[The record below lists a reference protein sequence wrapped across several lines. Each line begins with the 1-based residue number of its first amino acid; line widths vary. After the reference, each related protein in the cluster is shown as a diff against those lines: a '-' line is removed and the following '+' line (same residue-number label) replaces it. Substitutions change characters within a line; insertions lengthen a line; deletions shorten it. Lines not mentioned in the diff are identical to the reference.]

1 MTAPRDPPPMSHAD
15 RRRLRWAIGR
25 RRQVSPAVES
35 WIVALARH
43 EGAAQVPRPMLDEL
57 GRILAHEGDIG
68 HEGDFPDET
77 GSERS
82 VVIPASLLKAVYQE
96 LARLAPVRNTQPNS
110 GAADGPVEALTS
122 ALAGG
127 AVDTGWALSEAAR
140 VLDELTRSGWELV
153 RAPVGP
159 GITEPG

>member
-1 MTAPRDPPPMSHAD
+1 MTVPSDPPPMSQAD

-68 HEGDFPDET
+68 HEGDFPDKT

-96 LARLAPVRNTQPNS
+96 LARLAPVRNTQPS
-110 GAADGPVEALTS
+110 SAPGAGPVEALTS
-122 ALAGG
+122 ALAGS
-127 AVDTGWALSEAAR
+127 AVDTGWARSEAAR
-140 VLDELTRSGWELV
+140 VLAELARSGWQLV
-153 RAPVGP
+153 RAPVRP
-159 GITEPG
+159 RTTEPG